1 MKRFCAVVIAMLV
14 SLQVFGE
21 SYPRFKRIGGFIDV
35 RITGVNAKGIKVSH
49 SNGLGYL
56 NEKNLDEDEIAQVK
70 KYYDQ
75 YVRKKQA
82 EEARKNAARAKRRSA
97 LAKLKAQQTARED
110 FIKAA
115 AENDLEKVKKLLGT
129 GVNINSK
136 NSRGVT
142 ALMNAANAGNVEI
155 VEYLTT
161 RGADVNIRSVAGK
174 TALMYAA
181 ENNKPQVIP
190 VLLKARTAL
199 KSADNSTII
208 ALMYAASDGYVEVVE
223 AMLKNRVNVNIRDN
237 SGMTALAYAVLHNEI
252 EMVKMLLEH
261 GANADVRN
269 HLGMTPLMYAA
280 RHYSGEVFT
289 LLMSEKKSPKKKA
302 PQAAAPAPAADA
314 QAVPPP
320 ADGAAP
326 ADAQQ
331 PIADGGEN
339 TPPPPDGE
347 NPPPAPAGDEAPEDV
362 PTDEKKDKVYY
373 ANHHLLD
380 NNGWSPLIY
389 AVLYRNIDVVRI
401 WLAQDS
407 IRLAANDKSSEA
419 GVRANAIMRA
429 IYIAEES
436 GGRASIA
443 SLLRAA
449 LRDMKVEYKREEA
462 HKAVYESVSYSNIPK
477 EILDTTTVE
486 DLARSKAFPSV
497 ENILW
502 ARSSKGWSPD
512 LLHGLGTVEDE
523 SGESRGGC
531 VQFLNLPTEGGYGK
545 LVILPLISNEGKNIA
560 IYENEYRI
568 GKELEAF
575 NNGYQ
580 RSDSGKSSGGDDSSN
595 GVSLSDSTS
604 SSKGSYVWRNDRWL
618 NERGVNTH
626 GVTDGQELY
635 RAVAMAYEKRVQ
647 GVVNIYQYLSGRVN
661 NRKVTEIARDNYMSG
676 FLAKGW
682 YIAMFSQGK
691 RLYYAVFPVDRGNV
705 IVNFKE
711 MYFIKKIR

>member
-181 ENNKPQVIP
+181 ENNKPKVIP
-190 VLLKARTAL
+190 VLLKARTAP

-237 SGMTALAYAVLHNEI
+237 SGMTALAYAVLHNEV
-252 EMVKMLLEH
+252 EMVKMLLER
-261 GANADVRN
+261 GANADARN
-269 HLGMTPLMYAA
+269 HLGMTPLMYAT

-302 PQAAAPAPAADA
+302 PQAAVPSLAADA

-326 ADAQQ
+326 VDAQQ

-362 PTDEKKDKVYY
+362 PSDEKKNKVYY
-373 ANHHLLD
+373 ANHYLTD
-380 NNGWSPLIY
+380 NNGWSALIY
-389 AVLYRNIDVVRI
+389 AVIYRNIDVVRI
-401 WLAQDS
+401 WLAQDL
-407 IRLAANDKSSEA
+407 IRNSENKNDEA
-419 GVRANAIMRA
+419 RAKAITKA
-429 IYIAEES
+429 IYFAEET

-443 SLLRAA
+443 SVLKAA
-449 LRDMKVEYKREEA
+449 LRGMNKEYKKEDARKE
-462 HKAVYESVSYSNIPK
+462 VYDSVTYANIPQ
-477 EILDTTTVE
+477 EIREITTLE
-486 DLARSKAFPSV
+486 DLAKSKEFPGV

-502 ARSSKGWSPD
+502 ARSPKGWAPD
-512 LLHGLGTVEDE
+512 LLHGLGTVDEDT
-523 SGESRGGC
+523 GAGRGGC
-531 VQFLNLPTEGGYGK
+531 VQFQNLPTEGGYGK

-575 NNGYQ
+575 NKGAT
-580 RSDSGKSSGGDDSSN
+580 SESSGNASGDDSSDN
-595 GVSLSDSTS
+595 KRGNSVDSNVSRTRI
-604 SSKGSYVWRNDRWL
+604 SYVWRDNRWL

-647 GVVNIYQYLSGRVN
+647 GVVDIYQYLSRRVN